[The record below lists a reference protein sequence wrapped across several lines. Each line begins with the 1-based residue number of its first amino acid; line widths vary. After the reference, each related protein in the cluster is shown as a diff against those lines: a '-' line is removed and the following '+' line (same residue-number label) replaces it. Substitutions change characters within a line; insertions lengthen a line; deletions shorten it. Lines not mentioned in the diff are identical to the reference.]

1 MIIVGALIVTA
12 WISLLAGI
20 VGGLCWHA
28 YRLEGV
34 ALLTRR
40 FLAELVT
47 AALLFSA
54 VIWGVPLAGA
64 AFGIGQ
70 APTIQ
75 TASEGTDR

>member
-1 MIIVGALIVTA
+1 MITAGAIIFTA
-12 WISLLAGI
+12 WICLLAGI
-20 VGGLCWHA
+20 VGGLVWHA
-28 YRLEGV
+28 YWLDGV

-64 AFGIGQ
+64 AYGIGQ

-75 TASEGTDR
+75 TAEGTDR